1 MSYWQ
6 ERIWSFSRTPEQSA
20 SYTMS
25 RTHRIQGP
33 LDARVLCDC
42 INEVARR
49 HEILRTTFALIGDC
63 PAQIVHAP
71 VLNELPCLDVTGS
84 GDPESQAREICKG
97 QASWLFD
104 LSRGPLWRF
113 LLIRLRE
120 NEYWL
125 FRVAHHIIFDNHCWN
140 IFFRELALLYA
151 ARLNGDAAS
160 IPEPKLQYGDYAVW
174 QRGILRRGGPA
185 YKDAVAWWQNYLS
198 DAPQVL
204 SLPFQRRR
212 PVENVIPTDGVIR
225 WGIDPKISEQL
236 NAMARMEGATLY
248 TVRLAAFIL
257 LLSAAAGMPDVIL
270 GIYLTN
276 RKRVATRNMLAYFAN
291 LATLRLLYEPK
302 KSFREWLAIVRAR
315 LFEVE
320 AHGDIPYEKLRE
332 EFEQAGKCLP
342 QIAAI
347 FHVSQGRRPIE
358 FARLKLSWMEQHF
371 ESMPWGFTMNVDDE
385 SEEHNCRTTFD
396 ARVYD
401 AEGVR
406 DFVERYKRLLV
417 AVSSHPDSTLD
428 GLLMLSC
435 TGASPGRERR
445 SGQRVRPQILPSG
458 SPTPTR

>member
-1 MSYWQ
+1 MISSSGGGDSLIAAVVAAEVHAAIGIDINLKDFADHPTLAALGHFIDKRHLERHDDTLPLARAPRDRPLPMSYWQ

-174 QRGILRRGGPA
+174 QRGILRRGRPT
-185 YKDAVAWWQNYLS
+185 KTLS
-198 DAPQVL
+198 
-204 SLPFQRRR
+204 R
-212 PVENVIPTDGVIR
+212 G
-225 WGIDPKISEQL
+225 
-236 NAMARMEGATLY
+236 
-248 TVRLAAFIL
+248 
-257 LLSAAAGMPDVIL
+257 
-270 GIYLTN
+270 
-276 RKRVATRNMLAYFAN
+276 
-291 LATLRLLYEPK
+291 
-302 KSFREWLAIVRAR
+302 
-315 LFEVE
+315 
-320 AHGDIPYEKLRE
+320 
-332 EFEQAGKCLP
+332 GKTIC
-342 QIAAI
+342 
-347 FHVSQGRRPIE
+347 
-358 FARLKLSWMEQHF
+358 
-371 ESMPWGFTMNVDDE
+371 
-385 SEEHNCRTTFD
+385 
-396 ARVYD
+396 
-401 AEGVR
+401 
-406 DFVERYKRLLV
+406 
-417 AVSSHPDSTLD
+417 
-428 GLLMLSC
+428 
-435 TGASPGRERR
+435 
-445 SGQRVRPQILPSG
+445 
-458 SPTPTR
+458 PTRRKFSVFHFSADDRSKT